1 MVTISEFRGCPMAKA
16 TTHGAGFKAGGRPVV
31 ERTAM
36 ADTIATSQKKGGCAG
51 GTQTDLDRTL
61 LLREDTGFLSYRWS
75 RRPRCQ
81 DDVEGPGIFQ
91 ASKQHR
97 PQEERYQPATPGGGL
112 SSRMTLRRPPR
123 LCSPSMPYADIHLR
137 LHCDQLGHCCRAP
150 THSRLPL
157 MLKSSLM
164 CYGSAEGGRHI

>member
-1 MVTISEFRGCPMAKA
+1 MANTMVPISEFRGCPMVKP
-16 TTHGAGFKAGGRPVV
+16 TTRRAGL
-31 ERTAM
+31 ERTAR

-61 LLREDTGFLSYRWS
+61 LLHEDTGFLSYRWS

-97 PQEERYQPATPGGGL
+97 PQEEHYQPATPGSGM
-112 SSRMTLRRPPR
+112 SSRMTLLRLPCLCRPS
-123 LCSPSMPYADIHLR
+123 LPYADIHLR
-137 LHCDQLGHCCRAP
+137 LHRDQLVTAAVLHP
-150 THSRLPL
+150 TAGFR
-157 MLKSSLM
+157 
-164 CYGSAEGGRHI
+164 